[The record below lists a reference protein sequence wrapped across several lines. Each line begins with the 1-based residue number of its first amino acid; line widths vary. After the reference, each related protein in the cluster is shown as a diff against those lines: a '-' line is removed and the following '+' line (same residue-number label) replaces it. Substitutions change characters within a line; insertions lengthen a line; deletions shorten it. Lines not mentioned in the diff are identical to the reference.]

1 MARWLISVLTAVVL
15 LAGCGGD
22 SGSSASEDYA
32 NGACSNLSTWVTTVD
47 GAAKSLGDAGLSIDR
62 DDVQTAVSDVSD
74 ATDTLVDD
82 LKQLGPPET
91 DAGTQAKSELDTLG
105 TTLAQ
110 QVDTVEQALNEGGS
124 ALTLATTVTT
134 ALSTAAGAVEST
146 YQSLRGLDPGG
157 ELQDGF
163 ENAEDCESLKDQL
176 EAIGS

>member
-1 MARWLISVLTAVVL
+1 MARWLISVLAAVGL

-22 SGSSASEDYA
+22 SGSSTSEDYA
-32 NGACSNLSTWVTTVD
+32 NDVCSNLSTWVTSVD

-62 DDVQTAVSDVSD
+62 DDVQTAVSDASE

-91 DAGTQAKSELDTLG
+91 EAGTEAKSQLDSLG

-110 QVDTVEQALNEGGS
+110 QVDMVEEALNSGGS
-124 ALTLATTVTT
+124 ALDLATTVTT
-134 ALSTAAGAVEST
+134 ALSTAADAVESK

-163 ENAEDCESLKDQL
+163 ENAEDCESLRDQL
-176 EAIGS
+176 EAIG